1 MISLLI
7 PCYNESEVLRLTY
20 DAVMESARSWGEAI
34 ELVLVDDGSSD
45 DTWDII
51 QSLARRDPRVR
62 GLRLSRNF
70 GHQAAVG
77 AGLEQAAGDAVIVLD
92 ADLQDPPELIPQML
106 AKWREG
112 YDVVYAQRNRRQGES
127 VFKRVAGN
135 LFYRVLSRVNDVSI
149 PRDTGDF
156 ALLDAR
162 VVRLLVQFKEH
173 AVFWRG
179 LRCWAGFRH
188 AAVNFDR
195 PGRAKGQ
202 TKYTLR
208 KLCRLASDGILSFS
222 SLPLRMGLYLG
233 GAVLMGTMLALA
245 GSLVYWLSSP
255 AAEWPISAGVF
266 CTLFLGGTQLLCLGV
281 IGEYLNRIYD
291 EARDRPRWIVE
302 STVGIESANLLQERR
317 KAS

>member
-20 DAVMESARSWGEAI
+20 EAIVDCARSWGEAI
-34 ELVLVDDGSSD
+34 ELVLVDDGSQD
-45 DTWDII
+45 DTWEII
-51 QSLARRDPRVR
+51 TGLARRDPRVR
-62 GLRLSRNF
+62 GVRLSRNF

-92 ADLQDPPELIPQML
+92 ADLQDPPELVPQML

-112 YDVVYAQRNRRQGES
+112 YDVVYAQRNRRRGES
-127 VFKRVAGN
+127 LFKRVAGN
-135 LFYRVLSRVNDVSI
+135 LFYRLLSRVNDVKI

-156 ALLDAR
+156 ALMDAR
-162 VVRLLVQFKEH
+162 VVRQLVQLKEH

-179 LRCWAGFRH
+179 LRCWAGYRH

-202 TKYTLR
+202 TKYTFR

-222 SLPLRMGLYLG
+222 SLPLRLGLYAG
-233 GAVLMGTMLALA
+233 GVVFCVASLLSAGALI
-245 GSLVYWLSSP
+245 YWLSVPGASWPVSP
-255 AAEWPISAGVF
+255 LLL
-266 CTLFLGGTQLLCLGV
+266 CTLFLGAIQLQCLG
-281 IGEYLNRIYD
+281 IAGEYLNRIYD
-291 EARDRPRWIVE
+291 EARARPRWIVE
-302 STVGIESANLLQERR
+302 STVGALEHQVWGDNR
-317 KAS
+317 KAG